1 MAQDFSK
8 VVQQLQI
15 ANEKLARLERIQTEG
30 GTAKGIIA
38 ASLPEVV
45 NERQV
50 FGQEKQF
57 QKDQGV
63 TQIDDEQKRT
73 TQVIADKQDDLK
85 RTVEGKL
92 KNVENAVMQGPPTL
106 DESIEQIKTQR
117 KENRDYFRS
126 LESELGKNA
135 KATAEFQRIDNELKA
150 KQIELQL
157 QSPDMNPSL
166 RKEREKELAKLQKEG
181 LMGAVGG
188 LKQSFE
194 SFASPLKKFFGT
206 QTGVPGFTIGRAVT
220 LFVLLPAI
228 IKLLRSQALQDF
240 LTYMQGPGG
249 EVINTFVSAIK
260 GIFNG
265 FVTVGESLMKL
276 KDGDLS
282 GIKDILSSNGAIVVA
297 LAGIFIVLKGLGKL
311 IALGGAVRDF
321 VNRLRG
327 TGNNLNKVS
336 GQLGPRKNNVG
347 FLRRA
352 INALTQGFRDVGRA
366 IRRQAR
372 RLRTLSRRGGALGA
386 LGALGGSPLGGGG
399 QAKPSPRVGGPP
411 GAGGVTGAQPK
422 VVSGSPTVGR
432 DPKTG
437 QFTKLDPKDAKN
449 VTQSA
454 TKRSL
459 TKVLTGGAKVAAR
472 AAGPIGLPIVAAF
485 SIFDGIKAGMD
496 EYKESGSFKESL
508 KQSAGGIVESL
519 TFGLINK
526 DTVAGALTGGS
537 GNPLPDS
544 FKGYADEFKMQGSPT
559 ATANEN
565 ATSQLN
571 QSALDKTGGGGGNNN
586 VVITQ
591 DQTVNPM
598 RMTNNHINVLQHQ
611 DAITRSMLSSVA
623 N

>member
-1 MAQDFSK
+1 MADDFSK
-8 VVQQLQI
+8 VVQQLQL
-15 ANEKLARLERIQTEG
+15 ANEKLARLERIQSEG

-38 ASLPEVV
+38 ASLPEVL
-45 NERQV
+45 NERVLAQ
-50 FGQEKQF
+50 QKQDF
-57 QKDQGV
+57 DQRTGITEV
-63 TQIDDEQKRT
+63 DEEQRKT
-73 TQVIADKQDDLK
+73 TQVLADKHDALK
-85 RTVEGKL
+85 RSVDGGL
-92 KNVENAVMQGPPTL
+92 QNVADSNFIGPRT
-106 DESIEQIKTQR
+106 IEQQIEEVRIQR
-117 KENRDYFRS
+117 AENREEFRQ
-126 LESELGKNA
+126 LREIIGDNA
-135 KATAEFQRIDNELKA
+135 KANAEFQKRETDFN
-150 KQIELQL
+150 KQILALELQ
-157 QSPDMNPSL
+157 NPSL
-166 RKEREKELAKLQKEG
+166 NPSLQKEKEKELLNLQREG
-181 LMGAVGG
+181 QMTAFAS
-188 LKQSFE
+188 LKKSFDGV
-194 SFASPLKKFFGT
+194 ASPLKKFFGT

-265 FVTVGESLMKL
+265 LVIVGGALMKL

-282 GIKDILSSNGAIVVA
+282 GIQDILSSNGAIVVA

-352 INALTQGFRDVGRA
+352 INSLTQGFRSVGRA
-366 IRRQAR
+366 IQRQAR
-372 RLRTLSRRGGALGA
+372 RLRTLSKRGGALGA

-422 VVSGSPTVGR
+422 VVSGTPTVGR
-432 DPKTG
+432 DEKG
-437 QFTKLDPKDAKN
+437 RFTKLDPKDTKN

-459 TKVLTGGAKVAAR
+459 AKVLTGGAKVAAR
-472 AAGPIGLPIVAAF
+472 VAGPIGLPIVAAF

-526 DTVAGALTGGS
+526 DTVAGALGSGG
-537 GNPLPDS
+537 GNPLPES
-544 FKGYADEFKMQGSPT
+544 FKGYADEFRMQNSPT
-559 ATANEN
+559 AIANEN
-565 ATSQLN
+565 ATNQLN
-571 QSALDKTGGGGGNNN
+571 QSALDKTGGGGGTNN

-591 DQTVNPM
+591 DQQVNPM
-598 RMTNNHINVLQHQ
+598 RLTRNSINVMEHQ
-611 DAITRSMLSSVA
+611 DRTTRAMVSSA
-623 N
+623 MF

>member
-8 VVQQLQI
+8 VVQQLQL

-38 ASLPEVV
+38 ASLPEVI

-57 QKDQGV
+57 QKDQGI
-63 TQIDDEQKRT
+63 TQVDDEQKKT

-85 RTVEGKL
+85 KTVEGKL

-106 DESIEQIKTQR
+106 EQSIEQIKIQR
-117 KENRDYFRS
+117 KENRDYFRN

-135 KATAEFQRIDNELKA
+135 KATAEFQKIDNDLKA

-220 LFVLLPAI
+220 LFILITAL

-265 FVTVGESLMKL
+265 LVIVGGALMKL

-282 GIKDILSSNGAIVVA
+282 GIQDILSSNGAIVVA

-352 INALTQGFRDVGRA
+352 INALTQGFRSVGRA
-366 IRRQAR
+366 IQRQAR

-422 VVSGSPTVGR
+422 VVSGTPTVGR
-432 DPKTG
+432 DEKG
-437 QFTKLDPKDAKN
+437 RFTKLDPKDAKN

-459 TKVLTGGAKVAAR
+459 AKVLTGGAKVAAR
-472 AAGPIGLPIVAAF
+472 VAGPIGLPIVAAF

-526 DTVAGALTGGS
+526 DTVAGALGSGG
-537 GNPLPDS
+537 GNPLPES
-544 FKGYADEFKMQGSPT
+544 FKGYADEFRMQNSPT
-559 ATANEN
+559 AIANEN
-565 ATSQLN
+565 ATNQLN
-571 QSALDKTGGGGGNNN
+571 QSALDKTGGGGGTNN

-591 DQTVNPM
+591 DQQVNPM
-598 RMTNNHINVLQHQ
+598 RLTRNSINVMEHQ
-611 DAITRSMLSSVA
+611 DRTTRAMVSSA
-623 N
+623 MF

>member
-1 MAQDFSK
+1 MADDFSK
-8 VVQQLQI
+8 VVQQLQL

-38 ASLPEVV
+38 ASLPEVI

-63 TQIDDEQKRT
+63 TQIDDEQKKT

-85 RTVEGKL
+85 KTVEGKL

-106 DESIEQIKTQR
+106 EQSIEQIKIQR
-117 KENRDYFRS
+117 KENRDYFRN

-135 KATAEFQRIDNELKA
+135 KATAEFQKIDNELRS
-150 KQIELQL
+150 KQLELQL

-220 LFVLLPAI
+220 LCILIPAL

-265 FVTVGESLMKL
+265 LVIVGGALMKL

-282 GIKDILSSNGAIVVA
+282 GIQDILSSNGAIVVA

-352 INALTQGFRDVGRA
+352 INSLTQGFRSVGRA
-366 IRRQAR
+366 IQRQAR

-422 VVSGSPTVGR
+422 VVSGTPTVGR
-432 DPKTG
+432 DEKG
-437 QFTKLDPKDAKN
+437 RFTKLDPKDAKN

-459 TKVLTGGAKVAAR
+459 VKVLTGGAKVAAR
-472 AAGPIGLPIVAAF
+472 VAGPIGLPIVAAF

-526 DTVAGALTGGS
+526 DTVAGALGSGG
-537 GNPLPDS
+537 GNPLPES
-544 FKGYADEFKMQGSPT
+544 FKGYADEFRMQNSPT
-559 ATANEN
+559 AIANEN
-565 ATSQLN
+565 ATNQLN
-571 QSALDKTGGGGGNNN
+571 QSALDKTGGGGGTNN

-591 DQTVNPM
+591 DQQVNPM
-598 RMTNNHINVLQHQ
+598 RLTRNSINVMEHQ
-611 DAITRSMLSSVA
+611 DRTTRAMVSSA
-623 N
+623 MF

>member
-8 VVQQLQI
+8 VVQELQL

-38 ASLPEVV
+38 ASLPEVI

-63 TQIDDEQKRT
+63 TQIDDEQKKT

-85 RTVEGKL
+85 KTVEGKL

-106 DESIEQIKTQR
+106 EQSIEQIKIQR
-117 KENRDYFRS
+117 KENRDYFRN

-135 KATAEFQRIDNELKA
+135 KATVEFQKIDNDLKA

-228 IKLLRSQALQDF
+228 IQLLRSQALQDF

-249 EVINTFVSAIK
+249 EVLNFFTNAIK
-260 GIFNG
+260 SVFNSFSTITDGIR
-265 FVTVGESLMKL
+265 KIA
-276 KDGDLS
+276 DGDLS
-282 GIKDILSSNGAIVVA
+282 GIKDILSGGGTLALALGAILVI
-297 LAGIFIVLKGLGKL
+297 LRPIKSLIFLT
-311 IALGGAVRDF
+311 GAVRKF
-321 VNRLRG
+321 VGLFRSNS
-327 TGNNLNKVS
+327 NSLNKVS
-336 GQLGPRKNNVG
+336 SQLGPRKNNIG

-352 INALTQGFRDVGRA
+352 INSLTQGFRSVGRA
-366 IRRQAR
+366 IQRQAR

-422 VVSGSPTVGR
+422 VVSGTPTVGR
-432 DPKTG
+432 DEKG
-437 QFTKLDPKDAKN
+437 RFTKLDPKDAKN

-459 TKVLTGGAKVAAR
+459 AKVLTGGAKVAAR
-472 AAGPIGLPIVAAF
+472 VAGPIGLPIVAAF

-526 DTVAGALTGGS
+526 DTVAGALGSGG

-544 FKGYADEFKMQGSPT
+544 FKGYADEFVMQGSPT

-598 RMTNNHINVLQHQ
+598 RMTSNSINVMEHQ
-611 DAITRSMLSSVA
+611 DRTTRAMVSSA
-623 N
+623 MF

>member
-8 VVQQLQI
+8 VVQQLQL

-38 ASLPEVV
+38 ASLPEVI

-63 TQIDDEQKRT
+63 TQIDDEQKKT

-85 RTVEGKL
+85 KTVEGKL

-106 DESIEQIKTQR
+106 EQSIEQIKIQR
-117 KENRDYFRS
+117 KENRDYFRN

-135 KATAEFQRIDNELKA
+135 KATAEFQKIDNELRS
-150 KQIELQL
+150 KQLELQL

-265 FVTVGESLMKL
+265 LVIVGGALMKL

-282 GIKDILSSNGAIVVA
+282 GIQDILSSNGAIVVA

-352 INALTQGFRDVGRA
+352 INSLTQGFRSVGRA
-366 IRRQAR
+366 IQRQAR
-372 RLRTLSRRGGALGA
+372 RLRTLSKRGGALGA

-422 VVSGSPTVGR
+422 VVSGTPTVGR
-432 DPKTG
+432 DEKG
-437 QFTKLDPKDAKN
+437 RFTKLDPKDTKN

-459 TKVLTGGAKVAAR
+459 AKVLTGGAKVAAR
-472 AAGPIGLPIVAAF
+472 VAGPIGLPIVAAF

-496 EYKESGSFKESL
+496 
-508 KQSAGGIVESL
+508 
-519 TFGLINK
+519 
-526 DTVAGALTGGS
+526 
-537 GNPLPDS
+537 
-544 FKGYADEFKMQGSPT
+544 
-559 ATANEN
+559 
-565 ATSQLN
+565 
-571 QSALDKTGGGGGNNN
+571 
-586 VVITQ
+586 
-591 DQTVNPM
+591 
-598 RMTNNHINVLQHQ
+598 
-611 DAITRSMLSSVA
+611 
-623 N
+623 

>member
-8 VVQQLQI
+8 VVQQLQL

-38 ASLPEVV
+38 ASLPEVI

-57 QKDQGV
+57 QKDQGI
-63 TQIDDEQKRT
+63 TQVDDEQKKT

-106 DESIEQIKTQR
+106 EQSIEQVKSQR
-117 KENRDYFRS
+117 KELRDSFRN
-126 LESELGKNA
+126 LETELGKNA
-135 KATAEFQRIDNELKA
+135 KATAEFQKQDGELRA
-150 KQIELQL
+150 KQISLQL
-157 QSPDMNPSL
+157 QDPDMNPSL

-206 QTGVPGFTIGRAVT
+206 QTGVPGFTIGRAAL
-220 LFVLLPAI
+220 LFVALPI
-228 IKLLRSQALQDF
+228 LIKILRSQALQDF
-240 LTYMQGPGG
+240 ITYLQGPGG
-249 EVINTFVSAIK
+249 EVLNTFVSAIK
-260 GIFNG
+260 SIYNG
-265 FVTVGESLMKL
+265 LFTVGEALMKI

-311 IALGGAVRDF
+311 IALGGAVKSFDD
-321 VNRLRG
+321 RLRG

-352 INALTQGFRDVGRA
+352 INSLTQGFRDVGRA

-386 LGALGGSPLGGGG
+386 LGGLGGGLDIDKKTT
-399 QAKPSPRVGGPP
+399 KPSPRVGGPP
-411 GAGGVTGAQPK
+411 GAGGVSGAQTKVVPKLETKDTKPK
-422 VVSGSPTVGR
+422 V
-432 DPKTG
+432 DA
-437 QFTKLDPKDAKN
+437 KDSKNVAKN
-449 VTQSA
+449 VTKS
-454 TKRSL
+454 SL
-459 TKVLTGGAKVAAR
+459 KKTLVGGAKVAAR
-472 AAGPIGLPIVAAF
+472 AAGPFGLPIVAAF
-485 SIFDGIKAGMD
+485 GLLEGIQAGYD
-496 EYKESGSFKESL
+496 EYKEGGEFKDVI
-508 KQSAGGIVESL
+508 KQSAGGFVESL
-519 TFGLINK
+519 TFGLISK
-526 DTVAGALTGGS
+526 ESVAKTLTGGS

-565 ATSQLN
+565 ATNQLN

-611 DAITRSMLSSVA
+611 DAITRSMLSSVS